1 MSTELSSFRLT
12 AAKASGGTAS
22 DPIYKTVQET
32 LSNQSARGRLLDLG
46 AGRGNLTRRLKA
58 SDQFASLTGVDIVER
73 PTDLPSDIAWVKA
86 DLNEPLPVSAGTYDT
101 VVCSEVIEHVE
112 NPRALVRE
120 IYRLL
125 APDGLVV
132 LSTPNC
138 ENIRS
143 FISLAVRGHHWAFGP
158 SSYPAHLTALTR
170 LDLERCFIEA
180 GLIPLS
186 WTYTNKGGIPGRP
199 VLTWQQVSFCLL
211 RGLRFSDN
219 VVIAGRKMTR
229 TSENV
234 APPRPSA

>member
-1 MSTELSSFRLT
+1 MSIELSSFRLT

-22 DPIYKTVQET
+22 DPIYNTVQEI

-46 AGRGNLTRRLKA
+46 AGRGNLTRRLRA

-73 PTDLPSDIAWVKA
+73 RADLPSDIAWVKA

-180 GLIPLS
+180 GLSPYPGPIP
-186 WTYTNKGGIPGRP
+186 TKGASRDD
-199 VLTWQQVSFCLL
+199 QF
-211 RGLRFSDN
+211 
-219 VVIAGRKMTR
+219 
-229 TSENV
+229 
-234 APPRPSA
+234 